1 MVSKYMSE
9 SEVKEILDY
18 IGDDFKTVPYLYAD
32 VVKYGAGAPN
42 VRTWIDRASDDSLRG
57 VYLLYYDCLHF
68 FTRDDDGYPMETFL
82 TPWNLSI
89 PR

>member
-1 MVSKYMSE
+1 MSE